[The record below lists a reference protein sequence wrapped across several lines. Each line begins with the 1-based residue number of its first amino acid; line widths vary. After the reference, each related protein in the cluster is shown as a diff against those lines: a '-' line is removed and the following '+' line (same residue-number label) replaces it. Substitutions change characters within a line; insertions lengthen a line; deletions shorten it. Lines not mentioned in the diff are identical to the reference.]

1 MENQNE
7 IVNVLGDAAP
17 LETTVSEAHVSLNVV
32 VQALKTIPA
41 VDVQKVQQ
49 KMTLLNKFH
58 RVLEAVSYTHL
69 DVYKRQP

>member
-17 LETTVSEAHVSLNVV
+17 SETTVSGAHSSLNVV

-49 KMTLLNKFH
+49 KMALLKTFY
-58 RVLEAVSYTHL
+58 RMRSG
-69 DVYKRQP
+69 